1 MIERDYLMRLL
12 SQLAAVMAK
21 ILGAKNAQNYA
32 EARLLAQNACEQL
45 FGLNGELVKTMDA
58 GTLALLL
65 GEKEK
70 IKALAALL
78 REDGDIL
85 FLQGNPAE
93 GVVQYEKALALYQ
106 KALRA
111 SADGDADCET
121 AIAALEAK
129 LAEMAGK

>member
-1 MIERDYLMRLL
+1 MIQRDYLMRLM

-45 FGLNGELVKTMDA
+45 LGLTGELVKTMDA
-58 GTLALLL
+58 GTLARLL

-85 FLQGNPAE
+85 LLQSNPGE
-93 GVVQYEKALALYQ
+93 GVLQYKKALALYQ
-106 KALRA
+106 EAWRA
-111 SADGDADCET
+111 SPEGDADCET
-121 AIAALEAK
+121 AVALLEAK
-129 LAEMAGK
+129 LAEIASE

>member
-1 MIERDYLMRLL
+1 MIERDYLMRLM
-12 SQLAAVMAK
+12 SQLAAAMAK
-21 ILGAKNAQNYA
+21 IIGAKNAQNYA

-78 REDGDIL
+78 REEGEIL
-85 FLQGNPAE
+85 LLLDNPAE
-93 GVVQYEKALALYQ
+93 GVVQFEKAMALYQ
-106 KALRA
+106 EALRA
-111 SADGDADCET
+111 SPDGDADCEA
-121 AIAALEAK
+121 AIAALEER
-129 LAEMAGK
+129 LADLAG